1 MDNISSVGS
10 VPRSHTDRPEMSP
23 AAAGFGGSQQRT
35 PRTPMSYELQSPASN
50 ASSYLNK
57 NMSSVDNHPT
67 NSQLPE
73 VHSLVT
79 NVVLSDSILN
89 LFKDHNFNSCTICV
103 CNMNIDGTD
112 VGLYLPHTSSE
123 PQYKCTCG
131 FSAVMNRKC
140 GVNSG
145 LFYEDEV
152 DITGIRDERLE
163 HRKSSLLAAEQ
174 GKDTVLHNRTSGNTV
189 AGAAASAEVVPQ
201 DIMALLQSQFSTLY
215 PSCTVLHNYRK
226 THTAIEHMSS
236 DQVNKLEIQGKK
248 MSFRS
253 SVNSN
258 WYCICQDPWPD
269 ILLPAFEKAT
279 RILK

>member
-1 MDNISSVGS
+1 
-10 VPRSHTDRPEMSP
+10 
-23 AAAGFGGSQQRT
+23 
-35 PRTPMSYELQSPASN
+35 MSYELQSPASN

-67 NSQLPE
+67 NSFLPE

-79 NVVLSDSILN
+79 NVMLSDSILN
-89 LFKDHNFNSCTICV
+89 LFKDHNFNSCAICV

-131 FSAVMNRKC
+131 FSAVMNRKD

-163 HRKSSLLAAEQ
+163 HRKPSLLVGAEPV
-174 GKDTVLHNRTSGNTV
+174 GVNHRTNPN
-189 AGAAASAEVVPQ
+189 ANPSAEVVPQ
-201 DIMALLQSQFSTLY
+201 DIMALLQGQFSTLY

-226 THTAIEHMSS
+226 THTALEVSPS
-236 DQVNKLEIQGKK
+236 DQLNKLEIQGKGVA
-248 MSFRS
+248 
-253 SVNSN
+253 SVVVNVRNVYSL
-258 WYCICQDPWPD
+258 
-269 ILLPAFEKAT
+269 ILSRVT
-279 RILK
+279 GVC